1 MKKLLLAATA
11 LAGIASSALA
21 ADLPARSPAVA
32 PAPIAVP
39 IFTWTGFYAGLH
51 AGAAWQDRDNCP
63 QLATY
68 TNGVA
73 TAVTTFAPNCDNGR
87 RTNFI
92 GGVQIGY
99 NWQINNFV
107 IGAEGDIS
115 WLGNRGN
122 EHFEY
127 TVVNNPVI
135 VQPTQPGGGGG
146 GGGGNPNLLVA
157 PSPGAN
163 GTVTNVT
170 NVYSWSGRNQT
181 DMIGTVRLRAGVAFN
196 RALLYVTGGLAF
208 RNGGDNDGTI
218 SQTTY
223 TNVTTVPP
231 NPNGN
236 PNNQNNTPVTSTTT
250 VTNTSY
256 TRTNDSDNIGWALG
270 GGIEFA
276 LAPNVSTKIEY
287 LHVHFDGGNNGLYL
301 PATAN
306 GSAFIGGKN
315 DNKID
320 MVRLGVNWRF

>member
-21 ADLPARSPAVA
+21 ADLPARGPAVA
-32 PAPIAVP
+32 PAPVAVP

-68 TNGVA
+68 SGGVA
-73 TAVTTFAPNCDNGR
+73 TAVTAFAPNCDNGR

-107 IGAEGDIS
+107 VGAEGDIS
-115 WLGNRGN
+115 WLGNHGRDSN
-122 EHFEY
+122 SF
-127 TVVNNPVI
+127 TIVDAPIV
-135 VQPTQPGGGGG
+135 VQPQQGNGGG

-157 PSPGAN
+157 PSPGTN

-196 RALLYVTGGLAF
+196 RALLYVTGGIAF
-208 RNGGDNDGTI
+208 RNGGDNDGVIT
-218 SQTTY
+218 QTTY

-231 NPNGN
+231 NPN
-236 PNNQNNTPVTSTTT
+236 NNALVTSNTTT
-250 VTNTSY
+250 TTTTY
-256 TRTNDSDNIGWALG
+256 TRTNNNDDNVGWALG
-270 GGIEFA
+270 GGVEFA
-276 LAPNVSTKIEY
+276 LAPNVSTKLEY

-301 PATAN
+301 PATPN
-306 GSAFIGGKN
+306 GSAFIGGRN

>member
-11 LAGIASSALA
+11 LAGFAASAMA
-21 ADLPARSPAVA
+21 ADLPARGPAVA
-32 PAPIAVP
+32 PAPVAVP

-73 TAVTTFAPNCDNGR
+73 TPVATFAPNCDNGR

-127 TVVNNPVI
+127 TVVNAPVV
-135 VQPTQPGGGGG
+135 VQPTQGNGN
-146 GGGGNPNLLVA
+146 GGGNPNLLAA
-157 PSPGAN
+157 PSPGTN

-170 NVYSWSGRNQT
+170 NVYSWSGRNHT

-196 RALLYVTGGLAF
+196 RALLYVTGGVAF
-208 RNGGDNDGTI
+208 RNDNNNDGAIT
-218 SQTTY
+218 QTTY

-231 NPNGN
+231 NPN
-236 PNNQNNTPVTSTTT
+236 NNALVTSTTT
-250 VTNTSY
+250 TTTTTYSRN
-256 TRTNDSDNIGWALG
+256 NNSDNVGWALG

-276 LAPNVSTKIEY
+276 LAPNVSTKLEY

-301 PATAN
+301 PATNN